1 VPSEPTAISMPA
13 PAGRARAA
21 RWQRSRLAAHRAAP
35 PDAAPLLD
43 DRRLGGVR
51 ARLDELCAR
60 GRLDRVPSDPHTV
73 ADGVHLAAMN
83 FRRAV
88 RHIEDPDVAVVFLY
102 QSVVNTADTM
112 LHCLGHHA
120 RDFEGHKLAIAV
132 TTELVAALQ
141 GSSRAR
147 LMSTTSD
154 RLRRRR
160 HEALYSRP
168 GVMTE
173 TDVRVTLEE
182 CRDFL
187 PRLWTLAGRLAG
199 APAAAAEAA
208 AVA

>member
-1 VPSEPTAISMPA
+1 VSSELSAIPTSA
-13 PAGRARAA
+13 PPGRPRAA

-35 PDAAPLLD
+35 PEAAPLLD
-43 DRRLGGVR
+43 DRRLAGVR
-51 ARLDELCAR
+51 ARLDDLCAR
-60 GRLDRVPSDPHTV
+60 GRLERVPSDPQAV

-88 RHIEDPDVAVVFLY
+88 SHVPDPDVSVVFLY
-102 QSVVNTADTM
+102 QSVVNTADT
-112 LHCLGHHA
+112 LLLCLGHHA

-132 TTELVAALQ
+132 TTELVAALH

-173 TDVRVTLEE
+173 MDVRVTLEE
-182 CRDFL
+182 CREFL
-187 PRLWTLAGRLAG
+187 PRLWTLAGRLAPDVRG
-199 APAAAAEAA
+199 
-208 AVA
+208 VA